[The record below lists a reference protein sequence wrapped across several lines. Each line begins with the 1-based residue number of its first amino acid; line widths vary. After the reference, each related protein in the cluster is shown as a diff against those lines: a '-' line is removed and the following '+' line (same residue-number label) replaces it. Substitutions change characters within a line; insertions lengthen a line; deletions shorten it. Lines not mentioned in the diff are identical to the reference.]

1 MNPNVLAHVA
11 LGFAPLI
18 DRQRMCT
25 ATRLTVLP
33 LRPDAQLD
41 AAELLAVVTEVW
53 PLGGTTVILNVRNEI
68 LLQALLTLHVPPHV
82 LLELPAFMASDNA
95 NRAPL
100 LALQQRGNYL
110 LLNGCPA
117 LPLPAE
123 LLACFKYAIVD
134 AAVEGRSVST
144 GTGGDSND
152 LPRLQAGLRNAQDIE
167 ASFTRGAVG
176 AIGWPMQGPYEPP
189 TGAAVKRELQTDLQ
203 VIVELMSR
211 VDQGEDVERL
221 EQTLKRDPSLAFKLL
236 RYLNSA
242 AFGLPVEVA
251 SFRHAIMLLGY
262 SRMKRWL
269 ALLLT
274 TASKDHSMRPIMFA
288 ALRRGI
294 LMEELAKSASD
305 ASLAD
310 EMFICG
316 LFSLLDHMLQQ
327 PFSQLLAAIP
337 VPDRVHQALN
347 DGSGPYQPYLELVR
361 AIEDESVYDYRSAA
375 EQLMLDAYEINACVM
390 RALAKAAQLE

>member
-1 MNPNVLAHVA
+1 MNTTLLANVA
-11 LGFAPLI
+11 LGFSPLI

-25 ATRLTVLP
+25 ATRLTVRP
-33 LRPDAQLD
+33 LRADAQLE
-41 AAELLAVVTEVW
+41 AAELLALVAEVW
-53 PLGGTTVILNVRNEI
+53 PLGGATVILNVRSEH
-68 LLQALLTLHVPPHV
+68 LLQALLALAVPPHV
-82 LLELPAFMASDNA
+82 LLELPAFMAGDSA
-95 NRAPL
+95 NREPL
-100 LALQQRGNYL
+100 LALKQRGNRL

-117 LPLPAE
+117 LPLPTE
-123 LLACFKYAIVD
+123 LLACFKYAIFD
-134 AAVEGRSVST
+134 TEAESRSGST
-144 GTGGDSND
+144 GGPSS
-152 LPRLQAGLRNAQDIE
+152 LPRLHAGLRNAQDIE

-176 AIGWPMQGPYEPP
+176 VIGWPMQGPYEPP
-189 TGAAVKRELQTDLQ
+189 AGVVKRELQTDLQ
-203 VIVELMSR
+203 VIVELMLR

-327 PFSQLLAAIP
+327 PFSQLLNAIP
-337 VPDRVHQALN
+337 VPDRVHQALH
-347 DGSGPYQPYLELVR
+347 DASGPYQPYLELVR
-361 AIEDESVYDYRSAA
+361 AIEEESVYDYRSAA
-375 EQLMLDAYEINACVM
+375 EQLMLDANEINACVM